1 MGSGPPYGTGS
12 RSLEP
17 SPRLSD
23 LPTFVLGALNCEP
36 GYSIQMS
43 PCQTDGN
50 HMGGL
55 AKKYY
60 LKDGKVGP
68 WSSNIELSQE
78 HS

>member
-12 RSLEP
+12 CSLEP
-17 SPRLSD
+17 APRLSD
-23 LPTFVLGALNCEP
+23 LLTFVSGALNCKP
-36 GYSIQMS
+36 GCSIWMS

-50 HMGGL
+50 RTVGL

-60 LKDGKVGP
+60 LKDCKVGP
-68 WSSNIELSQE
+68 WSSKMELSQE